1 MKSISQH
8 LLLHKTAKIQ
18 IIKLNRNN
26 MIKDSRKI
34 KQKRTVTLE
43 FTLKSDSVCLDNF
56 VDDIMPT
63 LMTILGQRDL
73 PDGLDMDVT
82 IE

>member
-1 MKSISQH
+1 MKSVSQH
-8 LLLHKTAKIQ
+8 LLLHKNVKIQ
-18 IIKLNRNN
+18 NFKLNKNN

-63 LMTILGQRDL
+63 LMTILGKRDL
-73 PDGLDMDVT
+73 PEGLDMDVT
-82 IE
+82 FE